1 MRTHWRFRVVF
12 LFVAVCLGG
21 VTSALAGRIE
31 SDPNKVYHLR
41 KKHGPWMIKVS
52 SFSGETPEQR
62 ENAQQAANQLVAFL
76 RAKNI
81 PAYLY
86 EQAEQIE
93 DIELYDSKQKLRR
106 RHYTAQHGEI
116 AVLAGNYPGIEDKVA
131 QQTLKYIKK
140 LTTKVTVQ
148 HHGEETQHQVSLSKA
163 FLAPNPLLPVEELRQ
178 RTRDPL
184 LLTLNSGKANSL
196 LENRGK
202 FTLMIGSFYGK
213 SEIKPAQFAS
223 FERDL
228 ADKDKVSLDWA
239 AESAQ
244 EMASVLRTR
253 YKLEAYVYHERFRS
267 IVTVGSYNNRNDP
280 ELLRLVEQLRAREK
294 VDPISKQKVLVGEM
308 IHLMDRDG
316 KTPLKS
322 WTVEP
327 SPQIMEVPRL

>member
-1 MRTHWRFRVVF
+1 VRTHWHIGLVF
-12 LFVAVCLGG
+12 LTVAVCLGAAR
-21 VTSALAGRIE
+21 SSLAARIE
-31 SDPNKVYHLR
+31 ADPTKVYHLR

-62 ENAQQAANQLVAFL
+62 DNAQQAANQLVAFL

-93 DIELYDSKQKLRR
+93 DIETYNSKRQLRR

-116 AVLAGNYPGIEDKVA
+116 AVLAGNYPSVDDKVA

-140 LTTKVTVQ
+140 LTPKVTVQ
-148 HHGEETQHQVSLSKA
+148 HHGEETQHPVNLAKA
-163 FLAPNPLLPVEELRQ
+163 FLAPNPLLPAEELRQ

-184 LLTLNSGKANSL
+184 LLALNSGKANSL

-202 FTLMIGSFYGK
+202 YTLMIGSFYGK
-213 SEIKPAQFAS
+213 SEIKPTQFAS

-244 EMASVLRTR
+244 EMAAVLRNR
-253 YKLEAYVYHERFRS
+253 YKLEAFVYHERFRS
-267 IVTVGSYNNRNDP
+267 IVTVGSYNDRNDP
-280 ELLRLVEQLRAREK
+280 ELQRLLEQLKAREK
-294 VDPISKQKVLVGEM
+294 VDPVSKQKVLVGEM

-327 SPQIMEVPRL
+327 TPQIMEVPRL